1 MFMKNTPKVC
11 AQRLPAL
18 LLIDNHPSGLIYD
31 ILYGWCAWGQG
42 ADAKDETKP
51 APKWGQA
58 KKPALAGEE
67 SEAAEPKPPTAR
79 SADSETKASKMSVVT
94 ASAGGGNSGKSA
106 VSSPWATAAVKGKG
120 VAKFL
125 LKAKQAQAN
134 LEFKQQAAAAAV
146 TPGALSDSNSGESS
160 VPAWKRDLAKKTR
173 SKDSVSGGRGAVDN
187 GGGASAPYPASPEQP
202 PEPLDA
208 SYADYDADEG
218 ISILGNMKRCRG
230 TTRLFFLLI

>member
-1 MFMKNTPKVC
+1 MRVV
-11 AQRLPAL
+11 
-18 LLIDNHPSGLIYD
+18 
-31 ILYGWCAWGQG
+31 QG

-58 KKPALAGEE
+58 KKTALASEE
-67 SEAAEPKPPTAR
+67 AEAAEPKPPTAR
-79 SADSETKASKMSVVT
+79 SADSETKASKMGVVSGST
-94 ASAGGGNSGKSA
+94 GGDNSGKSA

-134 LEFKQQAAAAAV
+134 LESKQQAAAAAL

-173 SKDSVSGGRGAVDN
+173 SKDSVSGGSSAVDN
-187 GGGASAPYPASPEQP
+187 GGAPYPASPEQP

-208 SYADYDADEG
+208 SYADYDANEG
-218 ISILGNMKRCRG
+218 ISAS
-230 TTRLFFLLI
+230 